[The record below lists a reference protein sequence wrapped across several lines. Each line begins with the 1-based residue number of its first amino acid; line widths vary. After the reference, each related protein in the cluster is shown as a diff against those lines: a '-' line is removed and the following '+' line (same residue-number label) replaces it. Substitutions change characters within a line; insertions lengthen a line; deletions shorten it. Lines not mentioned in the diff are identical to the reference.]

1 MNLKSHLFD
10 RVRVKPQSEGV
21 RPPGQTRCQFPG
33 CTQAGEFR
41 APVGRVREGQYFCF
55 CLNHVREYN
64 VTYDYFRGMSAE
76 AIARFQRDAMVGH
89 RPTWTM
95 GVYSG
100 DGVLCDARDVWCRA
114 ENMPGMRPM
123 NFHRCSRERPK
134 PRYGVAALKA
144 LNQLG
149 LDDSVDMVAIKA
161 RYKDLVKRLHPD
173 ANAGDRSNED
183 KLREIIR
190 AYTYLKS
197 TKHV

>member
-10 RVRVKPQSEGV
+10 RVRVKPRSEDAI
-21 RPPGQTRCQFPG
+21 PPGRTPCQFPG

-41 APVGRVREGQYFCF
+41 APMGRFREGQYFCF
-55 CLNHVREYN
+55 CLDHVREYN
-64 VTYDYFRGMSAE
+64 VTYNYFSGMSTE
-76 AIARFQRDAMVGH
+76 AIARFQRDALVGH

-95 GVYSG
+95 GVFG
-100 DGVLCDARDVWCRA
+100 RGGGICDAGEMSYRA
-114 ENMPGMRPM
+114 DNIPGLRPV
-123 NFHRCSRERPK
+123 NFRRYPCARLQ

-144 LNQLG
+144 LDQLG

-190 AYTYLKS
+190 AYTYLRS

>member
-1 MNLKSHLFD
+1 M
-10 RVRVKPQSEGV
+10 
-21 RPPGQTRCQFPG
+21 
-33 CTQAGEFR
+33 
-41 APVGRVREGQYFCF
+41 GRFREGQYFCF
-55 CLNHVREYN
+55 CLGHVREYN
-64 VTYDYFRGMSAE
+64 LTYNYFDGMSAE
-76 AIARFQRDAMVGH
+76 AIARFQRDALVGH

-95 GVYSG
+95 GMFNRGRGCYDAGEVSYRG
-100 DGVLCDARDVWCRA
+100 D
-114 ENMPGMRPM
+114 NITGMRKANLRGYPYA
-123 NFHRCSRERPK
+123 RPQ

-144 LNQLG
+144 LDKLG

-190 AYTYLKS
+190 AYAYLRS